1 MKHVLSKELQL
12 YFERISTSITDE
24 STTDAVRSAALASL
38 RKDPG
43 LHQLLPYFVQFISEK
58 TTHGLRSLFTLT
70 QMMSLTHALLENDSF
85 FIEPYVSSLIPPILT
100 CLIGKHLGSSS
111 SDPHSQTPAHY
122 ALRDLSASLMK
133 LVCKRFGDSSHT
145 LKPRLTRTCLKH
157 FLDPA
162 KPLPTHYGSIIGLA
176 AIGGRE
182 AVRVLIL
189 PNTKLYEKVIRPEI
203 EDEGPRKSD
212 AEMCLNALVGV
223 IKQLE
228 EEEEE
233 EGGGGGKGKNGVAPI
248 MPGASAEEVKAQL
261 IGILGELVSEEVWKL
276 RREALVKAVI
286 EAGGMKI

>member
-1 MKHVLSKELQL
+1 
-12 YFERISTSITDE
+12 
-24 STTDAVRSAALASL
+24 
-38 RKDPG
+38 
-43 LHQLLPYFVQFISEK
+43 
-58 TTHGLRSLFTLT
+58 
-70 QMMSLTHALLENDSF
+70 
-85 FIEPYVSSLIPPILT
+85 
-100 CLIGKHLGSSS
+100 
-111 SDPHSQTPAHY
+111 
-122 ALRDLSASLMK
+122 
-133 LVCKRFGDSSHT
+133 
-145 LKPRLTRTCLKH
+145 
-157 FLDPA
+157 
-162 KPLPTHYGSIIGLA
+162 
-176 AIGGRE
+176 
-182 AVRVLIL
+182 VLIL